1 VSGNARSRRSAP
13 RPDRSASRTS
23 WDHLAGWYEGW
34 VGGSGS
40 RYHQAIAIP
49 AALRLL
55 GARPGERV
63 LDVGCGPGVLAP
75 YVAATGA
82 RCVGIDASPAM
93 VAAARRRH
101 GRDGTFLVADA
112 AGLDRPDLRPHLGP
126 AFDAAVFLLSLQD
139 MDPLDAIV
147 RSVGR
152 VLKGHARIVVV
163 MTHPAFRVPRHSG
176 WATDPARG
184 IVSRRVD
191 AYLRPMAVPLD
202 GRPGAGPTTAF
213 HRPLS
218 AYVAALAGQGF
229 LVDALE
235 ELPDDPIV
243 RAGGRAR
250 PGDPAVVGNRDIPLF
265 LAMRAIR
272 S

>member
-1 VSGNARSRRSAP
+1 MPGNARSRRSAK

-23 WDHLAGWYEGW
+23 WDHVAGWYDGW
-34 VGGSGS
+34 VGCSGS
-40 RYHQAIAIP
+40 RYHQGIAIP

-55 GARPGERV
+55 GSGPGERV

-75 YVAATGA
+75 YVSTTGS
-82 RCVGIDASPAM
+82 RYVGVDASAAM

-112 AGLDRPDLRPHLGP
+112 ARIDRADLRRHLGP

-139 MDPLDAIV
+139 MDPLDGIV

-152 VLKGHARIVVV
+152 VLQPQARIVVV

-184 IVSRRVD
+184 LVARRID

-202 GRPGAGPTTAF
+202 GRPGAGPTTTF
-213 HRPLS
+213 HRPLFG
-218 AYVAALAGQGF
+218 VCGALAGQGF
-229 LVDALE
+229 LVDTLE
-235 ELPDDPIV
+235 ELPDDPAV

-250 PGDPAVVGNRDIPLF
+250 HGKTRVVGNPDIPLF
-265 LAMRAIR
+265 LALRAVR
-272 S
+272 G